1 MIQLSFDD
9 GYFLSLQY
17 VLPDYLYHE
26 EGWI

>member
-9 GYFLSLQY
+9 GYFSFLQY

-26 EGWI
+26 EDWI

>member
-17 VLPDYLYHE
+17 VLPDNLYHK

>member
-17 VLPDYLYHE
+17 VLPDNLYHE
-26 EGWI
+26 EG

>member
-17 VLPDYLYHE
+17 VLPDNLYHE
-26 EGWI
+26 EGWT